1 MQRRAFRCNGERAR
15 AQRGRSAGAARAQR
29 GRSAGAARRMLAIRP
44 RPVVSVREHARIT
57 VGRSGAHR

>member
-1 MQRRAFRCNGERAR
+1 
-15 AQRGRSAGAARAQR
+15 
-29 GRSAGAARRMLAIRP
+29 MLAIRP